1 MENSFGYF
9 VILLPD
15 DKGRACF
22 MIRFSQTSRY
32 VDNLP
37 ENFEKLFHC
46 AFDRPQ
52 NTAAVKQVQE
62 TQNKLI

>member
-1 MENSFGYF
+1 
-9 VILLPD
+9 
-15 DKGRACF
+15 